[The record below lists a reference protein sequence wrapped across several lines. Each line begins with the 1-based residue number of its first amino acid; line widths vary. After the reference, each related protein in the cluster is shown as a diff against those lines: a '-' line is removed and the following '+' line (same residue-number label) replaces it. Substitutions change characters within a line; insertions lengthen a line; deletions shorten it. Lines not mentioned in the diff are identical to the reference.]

1 MGVVSCRG
9 RGWES
14 DKRGKLG
21 SLSHVGVTAPKEVGG
36 AFDDVGDGGDD
47 GYLHDWNSG
56 GGGGSGGV
64 DDGGGGSRPR
74 GHLMSRLGW
83 RLLSITLSNKSI
95 VSKTKVMN
103 VSWNSQSYLCCSS

>member
-1 MGVVSCRG
+1 MSCRG

-21 SLSHVGVTAPKEVGG
+21 SSSHVGVTAPKEVGG

-64 DDGGGGSRPR
+64 DDGG
-74 GHLMSRLGW
+74 
-83 RLLSITLSNKSI
+83 SNS
-95 VSKTKVMN
+95 
-103 VSWNSQSYLCCSS
+103 CSARHTAKRVLDE

>member
-21 SLSHVGVTAPKEVGG
+21 SSSHVGVTAPKEVGG

-47 GYLHDWNSG
+47 GYLH
-56 GGGGSGGV
+56 V
-64 DDGGGGSRPR
+64 DE
-74 GHLMSRLGW
+74 
-83 RLLSITLSNKSI
+83 
-95 VSKTKVMN
+95 
-103 VSWNSQSYLCCSS
+103 